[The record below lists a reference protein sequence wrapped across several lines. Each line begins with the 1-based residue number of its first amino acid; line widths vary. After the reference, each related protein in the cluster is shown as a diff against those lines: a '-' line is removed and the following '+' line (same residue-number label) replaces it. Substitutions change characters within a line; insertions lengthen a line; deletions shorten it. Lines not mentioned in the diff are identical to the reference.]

1 LISCGSQNKL
11 GVQRQKLSTS
21 DTVSTHI
28 DNKTLFSQT
37 QNSTQPHTL
46 GGLSIN
52 SRVLLYSRV
61 ASYPLHRYAKQSHF
75 SGRSR
80 SHPPAPRPRPTP
92 AQHATTLMEC
102 PPCRCNRCGAGRAS
116 SVDLAILGRHD
127 ALDQPAEHWEHGD
140 DQRENDRH
148 RAHRHC
154 KMRRETGA
162 HSAEAEA
169 EALKC
174 AYLNAP

>member
-1 LISCGSQNKL
+1 MDHKTSLACKGKNYPPQTLYPRTSITKL
-11 GVQRQKLSTS
+11 CFHKPKIAHNR
-21 DTVSTHI
+21 THSVDSI
-28 DNKTLFSQT
+28 D
-37 QNSTQPHTL
+37 
-46 GGLSIN
+46 

-116 SVDLAILGRHD
+116 SVHLAILGRHD